1 MRKHWGEFLGFR
13 PLSPGDPVHPFYV
26 LFIMKDSSPYNRR
39 VVQRHAMKRRLP
51 RPLRKWVNE
60 AYRNSRRDFLARLPE
75 DAATA
80 IARSLKLDPIAFW
93 RPPEASSIFACPLR
107 PCR

>member
-1 MRKHWGEFLGFR
+1 M
-13 PLSPGDPVHPFYV
+13 
-26 LFIMKDSSPYNRR
+26 
-39 VVQRHAMKRRLP
+39 
-51 RPLRKWVNE
+51 RKWVNE

-93 RPPEASSIFACPLR
+93 RTARGKLDLRLPAPPVQMTFFADMDDAIIPR
-107 PCR
+107 WRT